1 MQKEQNKAFKLLSTD
16 YIEIKHPD
24 QCSDI
29 YLSFKDDK
37 TGKEYQIFI
46 TIETFVDSFKKS
58 YLDKVL
64 NDYTNQLKYH
74 LNEL

>member
-1 MQKEQNKAFKLLSTD
+1 MQKKKNKSFKLLSTD

-24 QCSDI
+24 CDNDV

-37 TGKEYQIFI
+37 TGKEYQIYI

-64 NDYTNQLKYH
+64 NDYTNELKYH